1 VRCALDDPRID
12 DCGGIK
18 DRLAKNLKRLVLR
31 IFVEN
36 DIAAVIYIIGCGS
49 WCATKNL
56 MGKIMSKEIFG
67 KLSSKEQDLVLRGP
81 ARLLIIEMK
90 RNGIDAAAVPKNK
103 RLSDVKPGC
112 VDKTKA
118 QIEALQNV
126 RDNLLFDS
134 EEDKIKFS
142 KWLGFHLV
150 RSTDP
155 LRSSREVRSIIEAC
169 PVPAAIRIRIAESFF
184 VSMQFTEQTIYEY
197 RTGANIAKCAH
208 GIVKQVGA
216 EIAYATQQK
225 AA

>member
-67 KLSSKEQDLVLRGP
+67 KLSSKEQDIVLRGP
-81 ARLLIIEMK
+81 ARLMLIELK

-169 PVPAAIRIRIAESFF
+169 PVPADVRIRIAESFF

-216 EIAYATQQK
+216 EIAHATQQK

>member
-1 VRCALDDPRID
+1 M
-12 DCGGIK
+12 
-18 DRLAKNLKRLVLR
+18 
-31 IFVEN
+31 EN
-36 DIAAVIYIIGCGS
+36 DIAAVLYIVCCGI

-56 MGKIMSKEIFG
+56 MEKIVSKEIFG

-81 ARLLIIEMK
+81 ARLLLIELK
-90 RNGIDAAAVPKNK
+90 RNGIDADAVPKNK

-169 PVPAAIRIRIAESFF
+169 PVPADIRLRIAESFF

-216 EIAYATQQK
+216 EIAHATQQK